1 MYVIMIMKDGMVWFG
16 LVCVLERS
24 WGICLSFFF
33 PFGILYLYSSII
45 LFIID
50 TLNNMEPSNYL
61 LRRA

>member
-33 PFGILYLYSSII
+33 PSGFCICTVLLYFS
-45 LFIID
+45 
-50 TLNNMEPSNYL
+50 
-61 LRRA
+61 